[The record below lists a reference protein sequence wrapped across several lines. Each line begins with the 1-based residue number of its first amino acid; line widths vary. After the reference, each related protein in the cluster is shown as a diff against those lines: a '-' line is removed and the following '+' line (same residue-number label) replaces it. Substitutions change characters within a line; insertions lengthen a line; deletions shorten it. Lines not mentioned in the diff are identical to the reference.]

1 MECFNTITLFL
12 FFVFSII
19 FFTKFTKKSK
29 NTIPRPPG
37 PKPWPIIGN
46 IHLLGTKPHRS
57 ITKLSKIYGPIMSL
71 KLGRITTIVISSP
84 EIAKEMFLKHDL
96 EFSGRRLLDATR
108 ATNHNSFSLVFLP
121 VCPKW
126 RKLKKI
132 ATIQL
137 LTTQGLDAGQH
148 IRAKK
153 VSDLKEYVT
162 HCYQNGV
169 RVDIG
174 KVAFTTSLNL
184 LSNTLFSMDMAT
196 HDSLNSQQFKD
207 LIWHIMEETGKPNVS
222 DFFPILRCFD
232 LQGVYKRTSVY
243 FNKMLD
249 MFGEIID
256 ERLKTPKDP
265 KDDVLNTLLKL
276 VEDNELSLEEV
287 KHLLLDLFVAGT
299 DTSSIVFEW
308 AMTELLRNPEKMK
321 MAQIEID
328 QVFGKDKIIQESE
341 FSKLPFIQAI
351 VKETM
356 RLHAPGP
363 FLLPHMTDND
373 VELCGYFVPKHAQV
387 LINVWSIGRDPMVWS
402 NPLMFMPERFIEKE
416 VDLKGRDFK
425 FLPFGEGRRIC
436 PGMTLA
442 YRMLNLML
450 ATLLQSFNWKYH
462 DNEEV
467 DVEDKFGM
475 SLHKAIPLLAN
486 PIPR

>member
-287 KHLLLDLFVAGT
+287 KHLLLV
-299 DTSSIVFEW
+299 S
-308 AMTELLRNPEKMK
+308 M
-321 MAQIEID
+321 
-328 QVFGKDKIIQESE
+328 
-341 FSKLPFIQAI
+341 
-351 VKETM
+351 
-356 RLHAPGP
+356 P
-363 FLLPHMTDND
+363 FL
-373 VELCGYFVPKHAQV
+373 
-387 LINVWSIGRDPMVWS
+387 
-402 NPLMFMPERFIEKE
+402 
-416 VDLKGRDFK
+416 
-425 FLPFGEGRRIC
+425 
-436 PGMTLA
+436 
-442 YRMLNLML
+442 
-450 ATLLQSFNWKYH
+450 
-462 DNEEV
+462 
-467 DVEDKFGM
+467 
-475 SLHKAIPLLAN
+475 
-486 PIPR
+486 